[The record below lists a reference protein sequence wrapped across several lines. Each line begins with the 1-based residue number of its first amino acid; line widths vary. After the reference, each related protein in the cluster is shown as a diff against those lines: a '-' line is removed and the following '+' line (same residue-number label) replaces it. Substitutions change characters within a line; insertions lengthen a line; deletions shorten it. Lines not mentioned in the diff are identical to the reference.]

1 MPRKSPE
8 ALKRVSVFLTSRQ
21 VERLEALYEQT
32 KVPTATRIREGV
44 DLVLSKHGKK
54 GGRR

>member
-8 ALKRVSVFLTSRQ
+8 ALKRVSVYLTARQ

-44 DLVLSKHGKK
+44 DLVLSKHSKK
-54 GGRR
+54 GGHR